1 VAINLEREPLGG
13 RRLGLAKA
21 ALQDPEISDAYNA
34 LFGDLRLA
42 RPLATGNSILVTSTA
57 PDEGKT
63 TVSLCLAVT
72 ASNAGQTVLLIDGD
86 MRRSSLAAAIGNPST
101 PGLIE
106 VLLGEAGADET
117 IRPVAALADTPPPSG
132 VVSFM
137 PGGRRPA
144 TSLGGVDWSN
154 ARTSFRAIAQTF
166 GMVFLDS
173 PPVLAANDALLFAG
187 IVDAVLLV
195 VRAGTA
201 NLDEIR
207 RVKEQLEATGTP
219 ILGAVLNRFER
230 KLHGPSN
237 LPYSDYYRR
246 PRP

>member
-1 VAINLEREPLGG
+1 VIINLEMEPLA
-13 RRLGLAKA
+13 RTRLGLAKA

-42 RPLATGNSILVTSTA
+42 RSLTTGNSILVTSTA

-72 ASNAGQTVLLIDGD
+72 ASTAGQTVLLIDGD

-106 VLLGEAGADET
+106 VLLGEAGADEA
-117 IRPVAALADTPPPSG
+117 IRPVAALADAPPSG
-132 VVSFM
+132 VMSFM

-144 TSLGGVDWSN
+144 TSLGAVDWSK
-154 ARTSFRAIAQTF
+154 ARTSFRAITQTF

-173 PPVLAANDALLFAG
+173 PPILAANDALLFAG

-230 KLHGPSN
+230 KLHGPST

-246 PRP
+246 PRS